1 MKHVTV
7 EDRRDGGTVDR
18 LFSLLHP
25 GATLTLPNLTVARDL
40 TVCAASLQ
48 RYPVAPARKVSFM
61 ISFRALGAVE
71 LTHRDGTELRTIL
84 AQPKRLAL
92 LTYLLLAP
100 SPHFRRRDTLTAL
113 FWPELDQEHARSA
126 LRQAIHFLERA
137 LGNDVLCRRGLEE
150 IGFRSSAIWCDVRE
164 FESACDRGAF
174 SEALELYRGE
184 LIEGLF
190 VADAAP
196 ELESWLDVERDRLRR
211 RAYDAA
217 GLAAD
222 RHASRG
228 DWSIA
233 IVYARRAAALAPY
246 DEKAVRRLLTILDD
260 LGDRGE
266 AVRTYEAFAQRLS
279 KDYGVEPSVESQ
291 ALIASVRS
299 RGESGTNRRGVQRLE
314 RLFSVE
320 REVSRTSLAAVYE
333 ARDLRHDRLVTLKV
347 LSPSLTASLARERF
361 QREIKVLAQLQHSRI
376 VPLYDSGEAD
386 GLLYYVMPFVRGE
399 SLRERLS
406 KNLPL
411 APADAISIARQI
423 ASALS
428 YLHAHDVLLR
438 DLKPEGILL
447 TTEGALLSDFGFAR
461 VVMRAGEEELTK
473 GGVMLGTPAYMS
485 PEQAGA
491 SGQIDSRSDVYSL
504 GCVLYEMLTGHAPFI
519 GPSKLAVLAKHRG
532 DPVPSSD
539 LEATV
544 SESVARAVQKALAKS
559 PSDRFRSAD
568 LFAQAL
574 GDDPAGG

>member
-1 MKHVTV
+1 
-7 EDRRDGGTVDR
+7 
-18 LFSLLHP
+18 
-25 GATLTLPNLTVARDL
+25 
-40 TVCAASLQ
+40 
-48 RYPVAPARKVSFM
+48 M

-71 LTHRDGTELRTIL
+71 LTRPDGTELRAIL

-92 LTYLLLAP
+92 LTYLLLTP

-126 LRQAIHFLERA
+126 LRQAIHFLEQA

-164 FESACDRGAF
+164 FEHACDRGAF

-184 LIEGLF
+184 LIEALF
-190 VADAAP
+190 IADAAP
-196 ELESWLDVERDRLRR
+196 ELESWLDAERDRLRR
-211 RAYDAA
+211 RAYEAA
-217 GLAAD
+217 GLEAD
-222 RHASRG
+222 RYASRG
-228 DWSIA
+228 DWAIA
-233 IVYARRAAALAPY
+233 IVHARRAAALAPY
-246 DEKAVRRLLTILDD
+246 DEKAIRRVLTILDD

-279 KDYGVEPSVESQ
+279 KEYDVEPSAESQ

-299 RGESGTNRRGVQRLE
+299 RGESGTSRRGAERLE

-320 REVSRTSLAAVYE
+320 REISRTSLAAVYE

-361 QREIKVLAQLQHSRI
+361 QREIKVLARLQHSRI

-386 GLLYYVMPFVRGE
+386 GLLYYVMPFVHGE

-406 KNLPL
+406 KNSPF
-411 APADAISIARQI
+411 ASRDAISIARQI

-428 YLHAHDVLLR
+428 YLHAHDVVLR

-447 TTEGALLSDFGFAR
+447 TPEGALLSDFGFAR
-461 VVMRAGEEELTK
+461 VVMHAGEEELTK
-473 GGVMLGTPAYMS
+473 AGVMLGTPAYMS

-491 SGQIDSRSDVYSL
+491 SGKIDSRSDIYAL
-504 GCVLYEMLTGHAPFI
+504 GCVLYEMLTGHAPFT
-519 GPSKLAVLAKHRG
+519 GPSTLVVLAKHREA
-532 DPVPSSD
+532 PVPSLR

-544 SESVARAVQKALAKS
+544 SESVVRAVQKALAKS
-559 PSDRFRSAD
+559 PSERFGSAD
-568 LFAQAL
+568 LFAEAL
-574 GDDPAGG
+574 GENEDDPAAGRG